1 MILTFL
7 FHFRLDFR
15 YPREAVLRLKQ
26 KRRTLKNR
34 GYAQNCR
41 TKRVQQV
48 SINYHIYRQTS
59 IVKIH
64 DSLHIRDIN
73 EIAPLSEKGFVA
85 IAIVMLSTITS
96 VIWYPSSYPDYQ
108 LPLRL
113 PPTTYHFTSETR
125 RQLGPTAPQRVAT
138 GAITLPP
145 TNTYKIQ
152 IAR

>member
-1 MILTFL
+1 MCLFVCLVVWLFFVILTPYNVML
-7 FHFRLDFR
+7 VCLFR

-73 EIAPLSEKGFVA
+73 EIAPLSEKGFAA
-85 IAIVMLSTITS
+85 IVIVMLSTITS
-96 VIWYPSSYPDYQ
+96 VIW
-108 LPLRL
+108 
-113 PPTTYHFTSETR
+113 
-125 RQLGPTAPQRVAT
+125 
-138 GAITLPP
+138 
-145 TNTYKIQ
+145 
-152 IAR
+152 